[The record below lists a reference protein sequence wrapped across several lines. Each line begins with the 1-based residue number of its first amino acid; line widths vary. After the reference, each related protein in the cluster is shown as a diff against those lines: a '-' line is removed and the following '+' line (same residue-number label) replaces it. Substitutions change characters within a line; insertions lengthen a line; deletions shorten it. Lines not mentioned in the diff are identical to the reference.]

1 MKQIP
6 KSGDDATMRAENRRY
21 LHAGAALVLS
31 LLFFVHS
38 APAQELSEDEVLARS
53 LDAVGGARAWKAIET
68 MEWSGDFSTFSTTH
82 PFTIQRQRP
91 KLYRFDYR
99 EADRDVTVV
108 YDGERTWWRNDWV
121 PFAGVP
127 WPTAPSRIYARG
139 FEADAEFVYPYLEP
153 GNEVE
158 LVGKTDWDGS
168 DAWELAV
175 TLGNGLVETWYLDPE
190 TFLPMVRITRA
201 GYVIGLDK
209 EHRMFF
215 SDFRAVAG
223 VQIPHYIETELGNRF
238 GVMKVD
244 SVVVNEPIPPQRFV
258 KPVPPPV
265 QRLGF
270 LAGKWKVAGQ
280 SRQVPTQPFLF
291 QDEGVSVITPKLDGQ
306 VFEETLFYHDNDRPR
321 NVTRTFTFD
330 RFKGEYRVLHL
341 DDLTYHPIL
350 LRGAADAENLSFD
363 NLETGT
369 EWGFP
374 GMPFHNRLVMQGPTD
389 KGFTLEWQTSS
400 DGGQMWATMARFEY
414 SRFE

>member
-1 MKQIP
+1 MSESSNPGENTI
-6 KSGDDATMRAENRRY
+6 MRAGIRG
-21 LHAGAALVLS
+21 LLGAVTAVGTS
-31 LLFFVHS
+31 LLFVTS
-38 APAQELSEDEVLARS
+38 AAAAQAPSKGEVLAKS
-53 LDAVGGARAWKAIET
+53 LEAVGGEQAWKAIET
-68 MEWSGDFSTFSTTH
+68 MEWTGDFSTFSTTH
-82 PFTIQRQRP
+82 PFKIQRQRP

-108 YDGERTWWRNDWV
+108 YDGERPWWRNDWV

-139 FEADAEFVYPYLEP
+139 FEADAEFLYPYLEP
-153 GNEVE
+153 GNEVTLE
-158 LVGKTDWDGS
+158 GKTDWDGV

-175 TLGNGLVETWYLDPE
+175 TLDNGLVETWYLDPD

-244 SVVVNEPIPPQRFV
+244 AVVVNEPIPPERFEQ
-258 KPVPPPV
+258 PVPPPV
-265 QRLGF
+265 ERLGF
-270 LAGKWKVAGQ
+270 LEGKWKVASQ

-291 QDEGVSVITPKLDGQ
+291 QDQGTSVITTSFDGQ
-306 VFEETLFYHDNDRPR
+306 VFEEKLSYHDNDRPR
-321 NVTRTFTFD
+321 NVSRTFTFD
-330 RFKGEYRVLHL
+330 RFKGEFRVVHL

-350 LRGAADAENLSFD
+350 LRGAADSENLAFD
-363 NLETGT
+363 NLETAT

-374 GMPFHNRLVMQGPTD
+374 GMPFHNRLVIQDVTE
-389 KGFTLEWQTSS
+389 KGFLMEWQTSS
-400 DGGQMWATMARFEY
+400 DGGQMWAPFARFQY
-414 SRFE
+414 SRLE